1 MLFSLLPFEVSIVSV
16 ALIGALAYGF
26 GDFIGGRASLRLS
39 PAGAVAVAQCAAMI
53 MALNTFLHDGS
64 HWPRA
69 DVIVPGILGG
79 VAYATGLLFL
89 YQGLAIGRIGI
100 VAPVCG
106 VFSILVPLIGD
117 LVLERHIEPIQFV
130 GIAICALAVVL
141 LATTPEVT
149 VRGLPSHFSFR
160 VGVMSGIGY
169 GVADVCLGMMAMDDG
184 AAALL
189 VARSTAALIAICLL
203 SLAIV
208 QAGRFWAASTDI
220 KQISTPL
227 SLAWVR
233 PPRLMVM
240 LPSVVLAATAGIFDS
255 MGQMSYVYAATRG
268 SMAVAASLV
277 ALFPAVVVVLAVV
290 VLREKVVLKQYLGIA
305 AGACGALIMST

>member
-16 ALIGALAYGF
+16 ALVGALAYGF
-26 GDFIGGRASLRLS
+26 GDFIGGRASRRLS
-39 PAGAVAVAQCAAMI
+39 PAGAVAVAQCAATI
-53 MALNTFLHDGS
+53 VALNIFLHDWS

-69 DVIVPGILGG
+69 DVIGPGILGG

-89 YQGLAIGRIGI
+89 YQGLAIGRIGV

-106 VFSILVPLIGD
+106 VFSILVPLSGD
-117 LVLERHIEPIQFV
+117 LVLGRHIEPIQFV
-130 GIAICALAVVL
+130 GIAICAMAVVL

-149 VRGLPSHFSFR
+149 VAGLPSRFSFR

-169 GVADVCLGMMAMDDG
+169 GVADVCLGMAMEDG
-184 AAALL
+184 ASALL
-189 VARSTAALIAICLL
+189 VVRSIAALIALSLL
-203 SLAIV
+203 LLAIV
-208 QAGRFWAASTDI
+208 RAGRFWATNTDI
-220 KQISTPL
+220 VQVSTPL

-233 PPRLMVM
+233 PPRLVVM
-240 LPSVVLAATAGIFDS
+240 LPSVVLAASAGIFDA
-255 MGQMSYVYAATRG
+255 MGQMSYVHAATRG

-290 VLREKVVLKQYLGIA
+290 VLREKVVFKQYLGLA
-305 AGACGALIMST
+305 AGACGVLIISA